1 MSTPEPDVRRV
12 REAVVVKAGTV
23 AASLARTSD
32 GVVFR
37 YDEGYLAGG
46 GPPVATSLPLTDE
59 PLHTPG
65 RSVPPF
71 FANLLPEGRRLTAL
85 RRHVKT
91 SADDDMTLLLASGA
105 DPVGDVRVLPAGPD
119 AADQDAAEVPGAA
132 AALDPVASWSDLDF
146 GDLLQRA
153 GIGDPSA
160 LAGVQDKASGR
171 MLTLPLAWRDRPVL
185 LKFEVPEHPR
195 VVENEAWFLS
205 RARRLRH
212 PVVRAEVVHDRT
224 GRPGLLVT
232 RFDRRVEAD
241 GTLTRLA
248 VEDGAQLLR
257 RYPAD
262 KYAVSTEELA
272 ERLASVCGAPLVALR
287 QLLIQVV
294 HAWLTGNGDLHAK
307 NVSVLRT
314 DGEWRVAPVYDVP
327 ATVCYGDDTMALP
340 VGGRLDGLSRRSF
353 LELGRAVGL
362 PARAVE
368 SILDHV
374 LDVTAGMIE
383 ELAAGAV
390 PLDQFR
396 RTRLVRTLRNR
407 RRSLEA

>member
-1 MSTPEPDVRRV
+1 M
-12 REAVVVKAGTV
+12 KAGTV
-23 AASLARTSD
+23 AASLSRTSD

-37 YDEGYLAGG
+37 YEPSYLAAG
-46 GPPVATSLPLTDE
+46 GPPVATTLPLTDE
-59 PLHTPG
+59 PVLTPG

-105 DPVGDVRVLPAGPD
+105 DPVGDVQVLPTGAD
-119 AADQDAAEVPGAA
+119 AADADPTATAP
-132 AALDPVASWSDLDF
+132 ALDPVDSWADLDF
-146 GDLLQRA
+146 GDLLRRA
-153 GIGDPSA
+153 GVGDPSS

-171 MLTLPLAWRDRPVL
+171 MLTLPLAWRDRTVL
-185 LKFEVPEHPR
+185 LKFEVPEHPH
-195 VVENEAWFLS
+195 VVENEAWFLH

-232 RFDRRVEAD
+232 RFDRRVGTD

-248 VEDGAQLLR
+248 VEDGAQLLG

-262 KYAVSTEELA
+262 KYAVSTEEVA
-272 ERLASVCGAPLVALR
+272 ERLAAVCGAPLVALR

-294 HAWLTGNGDLHAK
+294 YAWLTGNGDLHAK
-307 NVSVLRT
+307 NVSVLRA
-314 DGEWRVAPVYDVP
+314 DGEWRTAPVYDVP

-353 LELGRAVGL
+353 LELGSSVGL
-362 PARAVE
+362 PARAVG
-368 SILDHV
+368 SVLDHV
-374 LDVTAGMIE
+374 LGVTAGMVE

-396 RTRLVRTLRNR
+396 RTRLVRTLRHR
-407 RRSLEA
+407 RRSLEG

>member
-1 MSTPEPDVRRV
+1 MSSAELDVRRV
-12 REAVVVKAGTV
+12 PEATVLKAGAV
-23 AASLARTSD
+23 AATLSRTPD

-37 YDEGYLAGG
+37 YDHGYLAGG
-46 GPPVATSLPLTDE
+46 GPPVATTLPLTDE
-59 PLHTPG
+59 PLVTPG
-65 RSVPPF
+65 RSVPSF

-91 SADDDMTLLLASGA
+91 SADDDMALLLASGA
-105 DPVGDVRVLPAGPD
+105 DPVGDVQVLPSGPD
-119 AADQDAAEVPGAA
+119 PVQVAA
-132 AALDPVASWSDLDF
+132 APATALDPVGSWAELDF
-146 GDLLQRA
+146 GDLLRRA
-153 GIGDPSA
+153 GIGDPST

-185 LKFEVPEHPR
+185 LKFEVPEYPH

-212 PVVRAEVVHDRT
+212 PVVRAEVVHDRA
-224 GRPGLLVT
+224 GRPGLLVN

-248 VEDGAQLLR
+248 VEDGAQLLG

-272 ERLASVCGAPLVALR
+272 ERLGAACGAPLVAVR

-294 HAWLTGNGDLHAK
+294 YAWLTGNGDLHAK
-307 NVSVLRT
+307 NVSVLHS
-314 DGEWRVAPVYDVP
+314 DGEWRTAPVYDVP

-340 VGGRLDGLSRRSF
+340 VGGRLDGWSRRSF
-353 LELGRAVGL
+353 LELGRSVGL
-362 PARAVE
+362 PARAVD
-368 SILDHV
+368 STLDHV
-374 LDVTAGMIE
+374 LAVTAGMVE
-383 ELAAGAV
+383 ELAAGAL
-390 PLDQFR
+390 PLDQYR
-396 RTRLVRTLRNR
+396 RTRLVRTLRSR